1 MNIRK
6 YKYID
11 IICLLVSLLCAF
23 WMYGF
28 FCYMWN
34 GTLHELKFLNPIVQY
49 GLIAPII
56 GFPVSVYCIIYGKKI
71 YNKILSVILLF
82 FHSFWL
88 FVLISALINKVLT
101 LLY

>member
-11 IICLLVSLLCAF
+11 IICLLVSLFCAF

-56 GFPVSVYCIIYGKKI
+56 GFPVSVYCIIYGKI
-71 YNKILSVILLF
+71 YNKILSIILLV
-82 FHSFWL
+82 FHGFWL
-88 FVLISALINKVLT
+88 FFLISAFINT
-101 LLY
+101 LLH